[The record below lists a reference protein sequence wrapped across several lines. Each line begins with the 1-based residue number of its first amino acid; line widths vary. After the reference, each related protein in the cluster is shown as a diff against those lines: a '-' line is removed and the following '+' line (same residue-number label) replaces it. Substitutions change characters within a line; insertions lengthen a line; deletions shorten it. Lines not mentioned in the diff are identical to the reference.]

1 MDWDIKLAWRG
12 SVTSVQPRIRLFRS
26 FDERSHSYLGYVVF
40 LDGEVGGDEQ
50 PFSVALGKAAYL
62 KHRVQVGDELVGEAV
77 PVASPELETA
87 DFYKASKLKV
97 RQLQTENPAPPPWH
111 GVAPDLP
118 TYRSRGHRRLDA
130 RTYDAKCG
138 SCIWGCRMPVEIIID
153 KWDQSRKQHRQETFC
168 YGPISCPSYRAGAAR
183 KVKGRKGMTYIEEDW
198 VDQDAVSHRTP
209 DE

>member
-87 DFYKASKLKV
+87 DFYKASKLKM

-118 TYRSRGHRRLDA
+118 T
-130 RTYDAKCG
+130 
-138 SCIWGCRMPVEIIID
+138 
-153 KWDQSRKQHRQETFC
+153 
-168 YGPISCPSYRAGAAR
+168 
-183 KVKGRKGMTYIEEDW
+183 
-198 VDQDAVSHRTP
+198 
-209 DE
+209 